1 MFFFAKIVIVPFNL
15 GYFQETVHKTII
27 WAMVK
32 SIKTVFETASFQKS
46 YRPAV
51 TTLYLLRSPVETI
64 ENSCGDNHCVKSVQ
78 IRSFS
83 WTVFSCIWIEY
94 GDLWSK
100 SRYSVRI
107 QKIMDQKKLRIWTI
121 FMQWTL
127 EYSPNL
133 IQFYRRFSTRG
144 TEQCSFVEVSR
155 FWLQGNIRKCS
166 RLSRNGLAATVF

>member
-1 MFFFAKIVIVPFNL
+1 MLAGLTLKFLKLLQPIDGPLYWAVCFPFRPCW
-15 GYFQETVHKTII
+15 T
-27 WAMVK
+27 
-32 SIKTVFETASFQKS
+32 SIC
-46 YRPAV
+46 
-51 TTLYLLRSPVETI
+51 LHL
-64 ENSCGDNHCVKSVQ
+64 HCVKSVQ

-83 WTVFSCIWIEY
+83 WSVFSCIRIEY

-100 SRYSVRI
+100 SPYSVRI

-121 FMQWTL
+121 FMQWTV